1 MKIISTNQRIAL
13 NSQLQS
19 CLLIDWMKDR
29 KSDFSLYNRTTV
41 QRKDNRCSKIKVSK
55 FRREKRDS
63 CPTWLW
69 TRAPRCCTVVRSY
82 EWATKEKA
90 DVLGLSP
97 KDILTV
103 HVQLDWGGDGHRDV
117 VVGGL
122 TREDGMEVGTF
133 EVFEAQLVFGLE
145 RGLIAIGGIK

>member
-1 MKIISTNQRIAL
+1 MSNLTEVDTGTEMLCCRAILR
-13 NSQLQS
+13 
-19 CLLIDWMKDR
+19 
-29 KSDFSLYNRTTV
+29 
-41 QRKDNRCSKIKVSK
+41 RCNDKK
-55 FRREKRDS
+55 
-63 CPTWLW
+63 T
-69 TRAPRCCTVVRSY
+69 
-82 EWATKEKA
+82 

-103 HVQLDWGGDGHRDV
+103 HVQLDWGGDGDRDV

-122 TREDGMEVGTF
+122 TREDGMEVGAF

>member
-1 MKIISTNQRIAL
+1 M
-13 NSQLQS
+13 
-19 CLLIDWMKDR
+19 
-29 KSDFSLYNRTTV
+29 SD
-41 QRKDNRCSKIKVSK
+41 KK
-55 FRREKRDS
+55 
-63 CPTWLW
+63 
-69 TRAPRCCTVVRSY
+69 
-82 EWATKEKA
+82 KA

>member
-1 MKIISTNQRIAL
+1 MSNLTEVDTSTE
-13 NSQLQS
+13 
-19 CLLIDWMKDR
+19 M
-29 KSDFSLYNRTTV
+29 LYCRT
-41 QRKDNRCSKIKVSK
+41 I
-55 FRREKRDS
+55 
-63 CPTWLW
+63 
-69 TRAPRCCTVVRSY
+69 VRMND
-82 EWATKEKA
+82 KKKA
-90 DVLGLSP
+90 DVFGLTP